1 LSISNTSE
9 GLDGRR
15 TIAVTGGAGFIGS
28 HVTDALI
35 ARGERVRVIDS
46 LSTGLHQNINPA
58 AEFVKADVCDLQG
71 LSAALRGVDCV
82 LHNAALAR
90 VPLSIEQPV
99 RTHMVN
105 VVGTLNVLLA
115 ARDLGVRRVVYAGSS
130 SVYGNQAELPLRETM
145 CPNPLNPYALQ
156 KLTGEEYT
164 RMFHRLFGLQTLTLR
179 YFNVFGPRMAT
190 DGAYVTV
197 LAVFLRARREQH
209 PLTIHGD
216 GEQTRDF
223 THVADVARANVLAVD
238 CEIAD
243 GRALNIGQ
251 GSSLSINQIAALIG
265 GPTAK
270 LAPRPGDSRN
280 TLADWSEARRVLGW
294 SPEVTTRQGI
304 AQLLRDAGF

>member
-1 LSISNTSE
+1 M
-9 GLDGRR
+9 
-15 TIAVTGGAGFIGS
+15 
-28 HVTDALI
+28 
-35 ARGERVRVIDS
+35 IDN
-46 LSTGLHQNINPA
+46 LSTGLPENLNRDA
-58 AEFVKADVCDLQG
+58 DFVNADVCDIEG
-71 LSAALRGVDCV
+71 LKASLRGVDCV

-90 VPLSIEQPV
+90 VPLSIEQPL

-115 ARDLGVRRVVYAGSS
+115 ARDLGLRRVVYAGSS

-145 CPNPLNPYALQ
+145 RPNPLNPYALQ

-190 DGAYVTV
+190 QGAYVTV
-197 LAVFLRARREQH
+197 LSVFLRAKREQR

-223 THVADVARANVLAVD
+223 THVSDVARANVLAVD

-243 GRALNIGQ
+243 GRAINIGQ
-251 GSSLSINQIAALIG
+251 GSSVSINQIAALIG
-265 GPTAK
+265 GSTTK
-270 LAPRPGDSRN
+270 LPPRPGDSRD
-280 TLADWSEARRVLGW
+280 TLADWSQAHRVLGW
-294 SPEVTTRQGI
+294 SPEVSTRSGI
-304 AQLLRDAGF
+304 AQLLSDAGF